1 MISQQT
7 KKELSYL
14 WNQAKDMFSFNE
26 TFVDPINP
34 NLNAPEN
41 RKNLEI
47 IEAFKWDRNGG
58 RSIIRTADDPD
69 YVRPDYGDKITKSI
83 YTSGEIIR
91 ARLAFN
97 AAKNAIRYFNA
108 LARQDKISYDAI
120 NDFYTME
127 NIHVPGSTFDAANI
141 TVALATP
148 FQNNPAAVNINEVF
162 ETANY
167 VASCRYPLGE
177 FVLNREDVINRN
189 TYSFSR
195 YDAVSLLN
203 RADKG
208 KDEFDLTIRYPDD
221 NRKIDEALHAVDEY
235 CIRDAF
241 LETALK
247 EAGYMGIPFD
257 DLKDAITL
265 AAPELMKISESNDIF
280 KRNSQDYELALIENE
295 KEGYIR
301 AIKATIED
309 FLGNGKHALK
319 NASELGI
326 KTRLDDGLE
335 YTLTAMTPSTHKNYG
350 YPDLKMRFTAPLSC
364 IECVSDGIGSFET
377 VLQATDFSKKDL
389 KAISEQLESRLT
401 KARDHELDEQ
411 ISTGPFGDSMRLLK
425 DRADFVAA
433 KHKYDNLPALRRLFT
448 PRPKETEGAPTTAEL
463 MDDCAMAAEETF
475 LEDSVVSD
483 NDGTM
488 TLTICP
494 AEQSINHDK
503 EDLLRL
509 EATYNDIRSGRDF
522 KTVHEIPITPDGRL
536 TFESRQ
542 SSWGKNYRED
552 TPAMMFYN
560 DITNKLRRFVEGG
573 CKGIVSKEK
582 TNSPLWLAAP
592 LAAPKPKKA
601 KSARP
606 VELKATDSLTPT
618 PGGYILNTG
627 NGFRLLDKDKHD
639 TLGGITVDA
648 FSQIQNNV
656 SVARIGD
663 QYALV
668 NLKTNKPLGGTLRL
682 FSYAGEMTPDGLA
695 LIRTKDLRFNYL
707 KPDGTFLSK
716 EGFERALPFK
726 DGKASV
732 TRGGRNFVI
741 DSKGVVV
748 EAEQLKAQQTLNKG
762 MKV

>member
-26 TFVDPINP
+26 TFVEPINP

-41 RKNLEI
+41 SKYLEI
-47 IEAFKWDRNGG
+47 IEAFKWDHHWGLLSIRNDKYPNG
-58 RSIIRTADDPD
+58 PD
-69 YVRPDYGDKITKSI
+69 YNDALTKGTYTAGD
-83 YTSGEIIR
+83 IIR

-97 AAKNAIRYFNA
+97 AARATVRYFTS
-108 LARQDKISYDAI
+108 LAYQDKFSPSAI
-120 NDFYTME
+120 NDFYTLE
-127 NIHVPGSTFDAANI
+127 NILVPNSTFDADNI

-148 FQNNPAAVNINEVF
+148 FRDDLAANINVVF
-162 ETANY
+162 GTANH
-167 VASCRYPLGE
+167 VASCRYTPGE
-177 FVLNREDVINRN
+177 FILNEEDVFNKKTR
-189 TYSFSR
+189 SFSNL
-195 YDAVSLLN
+195 DAVSLLD

-208 KDEFDLTIRYPDD
+208 EDEFDLTKEYPDD

-241 LETALK
+241 LKTALK

-265 AAPELMKISESNDIF
+265 AAPRIMEFNRSKDMLEGNRLSYARS
-280 KRNSQDYELALIENE
+280 LVENE
-295 KEGYIR
+295 KGGYIR
-301 AIKATIED
+301 AMNATVKD
-309 FLGNGKHALK
+309 FLGTGEHRLK
-319 NASELGI
+319 DTSKTGI
-326 KTRLDDGLE
+326 KTKLSDGLT
-335 YTLTAMTPSTHKNYG
+335 YTLTSVEPLTHKDG
-350 YPDLKMRFTAPLSC
+350 RPDMKMHLTAPASRSDDIDFFRTNIMASDLS
-364 IECVSDGIGSFET
+364 
-377 VLQATDFSKKDL
+377 TDDL
-389 KAISEQLESRLT
+389 KAISEQLESRLI

-448 PRPKETEGAPTTAEL
+448 HRPKETEGAPTTAEL

-488 TLTICP
+488 TLTICH

-522 KTVHEIPITPDGRL
+522 KTVHEIPVTPDGKL

-560 DITNKLRRFVEGG
+560 NITDKLRRFVEGG
-573 CKGIVSKEK
+573 CASIISEKNTNEPLILSAQSVPKASVAVDIKE
-582 TNSPLWLAAP
+582 
-592 LAAPKPKKA
+592 
-601 KSARP
+601 
-606 VELKATDSLTPT
+606 TDSLTPT

-627 NGFRLLDKDKHD
+627 NGFRLLDKNRYD

-656 SVARIGD
+656 SVARVGE

-716 EGFERALPFK
+716 EGFEQALPFK

-748 EAEQLKAQQTLNKG
+748 EAEQLKARQTLNKG

>member
-14 WNQAKDMFSFNE
+14 WNQAKDLFSFDE
-26 TFVDPINP
+26 TFVEPINP
-34 NLNAPEN
+34 DLNAPEN
-41 RKNLEI
+41 KKYLEI
-47 IEAFKWDRNGG
+47 IEAFKWDHHWGALYIRNDKYPNG
-58 RSIIRTADDPD
+58 PD
-69 YVRPDYGDKITKSI
+69 YNDALTKGTYTAGD
-83 YTSGEIIR
+83 IIR

-97 AAKNAIRYFNA
+97 AARATVRYFTS
-108 LARQDKISYDAI
+108 LAYQDKFSPSAI
-120 NDFYTME
+120 NDFYTLE
-127 NIHVPGSTFDAANI
+127 NILVPNSTFDADNI
-141 TVALATP
+141 SVALATP
-148 FQNNPAAVNINEVF
+148 FRDNLAANINVVF
-162 ETANY
+162 GTANH
-167 VASCRYPLGE
+167 VASCRYTPGE
-177 FVLNREDVINRN
+177 FILNKEDVFNKKTR
-189 TYSFSR
+189 SFSNL
-195 YDAVSLLN
+195 DAVSLLD

-208 KDEFDLTIRYPDD
+208 EDEFDLTKEYPDD

-265 AAPELMKISESNDIF
+265 AAPELMKISESKD
-280 KRNSQDYELALIENE
+280 RLDDHRWSYEDALVINE

-301 AIKATIED
+301 AIKATMED
-309 FLGNGKHALK
+309 FLGNGKHTLK
-319 NASELGI
+319 NASELGV
-326 KTRLDDGLE
+326 KTKLDDGLE
-335 YTLTAMTPSTHKNYG
+335 YTLTAMTPSTHKDYG
-350 YPDLKMRFTAPLSC
+350 YPDLKMRFAAPSES
-364 IECVSDGIGSFET
+364 IEPDGIGSFET
-377 VLQATDFSKKDL
+377 VLQATDFSTKDL
-389 KAISEQLESRLT
+389 KAISEQLESRLI

-475 LEDSVVSD
+475 LEDTVVSD

-488 TLTICP
+488 TLTIYP
-494 AEQSINHDK
+494 ADQSINHDK

-509 EATYNDIRSGRDF
+509 EATYNDIRSGREF

-560 DITNKLRRFVEGG
+560 DITDKLRRFVEGG

-582 TNSPLWLAAP
+582 ANSPLWLTAP
-592 LAAPKPKKA
+592 WLTAPKPKKA
-601 KSARP
+601 KNARS

-627 NGFRLLDKDKHD
+627 NGFRLLDKDRHD

-716 EGFERALPFK
+716 EGFEQALPFK

-748 EAEQLKAQQTLNKG
+748 EAEQLKTQQTLNKG

>member
-14 WNQAKDMFSFNE
+14 WNQAKDLFSFNE
-26 TFVDPINP
+26 TFVEPLNL

-58 RSIIRTADDPD
+58 RSIIRKADDPD
-69 YVRPDYGDKITKSI
+69 YNHPDYGDKITKGI
-83 YTSGEIIR
+83 YTPKEILS
-91 ARLAFN
+91 ARLVFN

-120 NDFYTME
+120 NDFYALE
-127 NIHVPGSTFDAANI
+127 NILVPGSTFDAANI
-141 TVALATP
+141 SVALATP

-167 VASCRYPLGE
+167 VTSCRYNPGE
-177 FVLNREDVINRN
+177 FILNEEDVFNKKTR
-189 TYSFSR
+189 SFSNL
-195 YDAVSLLN
+195 DAVSLLD
-203 RADKG
+203 RADKKEG
-208 KDEFDLTIRYPDD
+208 EFDLTIRYPDD
-221 NRKIDEALHAVDEY
+221 ERKIDEALRAIDEY

-241 LETALK
+241 LKTALK
-247 EAGYMGIPFD
+247 EAGYTETPFD

-265 AAPELMKISESNDIF
+265 AAPRLMEFNGSKDILEGN
-280 KRNSQDYELALIENE
+280 RLSYAHSLIENE
-295 KEGYIR
+295 KRGYIR
-301 AIKATIED
+301 AMNATVED
-309 FLGNGKHALK
+309 FLGTSEHRLK
-319 NASELGI
+319 DASKTGI
-326 KTRLDDGLE
+326 KTKLSDGLT
-335 YTLTAMTPSTHKNYG
+335 YTLTSVEPLTHKDG
-350 YPDLKMRFTAPLSC
+350 RPDMKMHFTAPASRSDDIDFFKTDIMASDLS
-364 IECVSDGIGSFET
+364 
-377 VLQATDFSKKDL
+377 TDDL
-389 KAISEQLESRLT
+389 KALSEQLGDRL
-401 KARDHELDEQ
+401 KKQSMLNFRASMAE
-411 ISTGPFGDSMRLLK
+411 GPFGDGMRTLK
-425 DRADFVAA
+425 EHADRVAA
-433 KHKYDNLPALRRLFT
+433 GYKRDNYPGIRRLFI
-448 PRPKETEGAPTTAEL
+448 PKPEKIDPKETVRLMKDIATLAEN
-463 MDDCAMAAEETF
+463 TF
-475 LEDSVVSD
+475 LKDGHIDDDNGSITWSVAYSD
-483 NDGTM
+483 RGFNPNPPYCTDCIRIIASYDDHVWRTKR
-488 TLTICP
+488 P
-494 AEQSINHDK
+494 HQS
-503 EDLLRL
+503 
-509 EATYNDIRSGRDF
+509 
-522 KTVHEIPITPDGRL
+522 VHEISITPDGKL
-536 TFESRQ
+536 TLTHTEAP
-542 SSWGKNYRED
+542 WGRDYYKD

-560 DITNKLRRFVEGG
+560 KVVDNLRRFVDSG
-573 CKGIVSKEK
+573 CTGIDSEDVVNKELML
-582 TNSPLWLAAP
+582 SAP
-592 LAAPKPKKA
+592 LIGA
-601 KSARP
+601 KERSATVRM
-606 VELKATDSLTPT
+606 KTTDSLTPT

-627 NGFRLLDKDKHD
+627 DGFRLLDKDRHD
-639 TLGGITVDA
+639 TMGGITVDA

-656 SVARIGD
+656 SVARVGG

-748 EAEQLKAQQTLNKG
+748 EAEQLETQQTLNKG